1 MRFQL
6 ILDFDGSPQELL
18 ALLPTQIDIQS
29 FQRLSAEDN
38 GHAPGIVKLSGA
50 RNHMTEQTVAQIYA
64 AFDAGQTI
72 EQIGARTG
80 FSYRAVAARRRSWK
94 QGRGL

>member
-6 ILDFDGSPQELL
+6 IAEFDGSPQELI
-18 ALLPTQIDIQS
+18 ALLPAQIDVQA
-29 FQRLSAEDN
+29 FLRLAADDN
-38 GHAPGIVKLSGA
+38 GNLPGIVKISGA

-80 FSYRAVAARRRSWK
+80 FSYRAVAARRRTWK